1 MDERE
6 IELQG
11 YLEKDGTRIA
21 ITAAYAS
28 RLSLFINLNRGEK
41 INDGIEFNRL
51 VLNISDQEVEF
62 SQCRFYSERTH
73 KGFMGLL
80 IFIDDVYDF
89 NNIIFNKKF
98 VNIQTS
104 FHNLPLVLSQK
115 DQIKDSFKNY
125 TSKVVYDFAVYK
137 YFFDDLDRK
146 YANESKKVRQIA
158 QEILIRNTH

>member
-28 RLSLFINLNRGEK
+28 RLSLFVNFNGGEE
-41 INDGIEFNRL
+41 INDGTEFNRL
-51 VLNISDQEVEF
+51 ILNISGQEVEF
-62 SQCRFYSERTH
+62 CKCRFYSERTQ

-89 NNIIFNKKF
+89 TNIIFNKKF
-98 VNIQTS
+98 INIQTS
-104 FHNLPLVLSQK
+104 FHNLPL
-115 DQIKDSFKNY
+115 
-125 TSKVVYDFAVYK
+125 
-137 YFFDDLDRK
+137 R
-146 YANESKKVRQIA
+146 
-158 QEILIRNTH
+158 